1 MYGMVSYDILSSWV
15 TNYFYPARARA
26 LFRSEM
32 LHCRWSDQYLGD
44 MHLHQGPAAEE
55 LTALKKLL
63 QEKQKKREKK
73 QEQKK
78 RRKHKKS
85 MFPT

>member
-1 MYGMVSYDILSSWV
+1 
-15 TNYFYPARARA
+15 
-26 LFRSEM
+26 M
-32 LHCRWSDQYLGD
+32 LHCRLSDQYLGD

-63 QEKQKKREKK
+63 QEKQKKRKK
-73 QEQKK
+73 QEEKK